1 MKIILKI
8 LNWIFSLF
16 CLCVLPIYGFHIGSI
31 VIFVLG
37 IITLPIKFFSDLRRK
52 IPINRFVKIGI
63 YIVIFFIGI
72 LILPTEN
79 TTQKT
84 DKKTENIIS
93 TENNKTEKY
102 TSEQTTEESTT
113 EVQTTE
119 KQITEK
125 QTTEV
130 QTTEEPTTEKQTTEV
145 QTTEEPITEEITA
158 EEWTSEAQT
167 TEAQNIEE
175 QTSEEKTTE
184 EQTTEQQI
192 TELEQVSTSYVL
204 NTNTGK
210 FHKLNCSTL
219 GTMNDANREDYYGT
233 RDEVI
238 NMGYSP
244 CGRCNP

>member
-1 MKIILKI
+1 M
-8 LNWIFSLF
+8 
-16 CLCVLPIYGFHIGSI
+16 PIYGFHIGSI

-37 IITLPIKFFSDLRRK
+37 IITLPIKFLSDLRGK
-52 IPINRFVKIGI
+52 IPINRFAKIGI

-79 TTQKT
+79 TIQKT

-119 KQITEK
+119 K
-125 QTTEV
+125 
-130 QTTEEPTTEKQTTEV
+130 PTTEKQTTEV

-158 EEWTSEAQT
+158 EELTSEAQT

-175 QTSEEKTTE
+175 HTSEEKTTE

-210 FHKLNCSTL
+210 FHKPNCSTL
-219 GTMNDANREDYYGT
+219 GTMNDANQEDYYGT